1 MSKLTPSL
9 VMDVTETLDVIGEV
23 SMNSLMAMLIGKP
36 VHATWTT
43 SDPDGLHDEA
53 GLLRYNHLDGEL
65 HVNGRVVYTYTDRPD
80 GSSSGIPSADS
91 PVLTIF

>member
-9 VMDVTETLDVIGEV
+9 VMDVAETRAVIGEV

-36 VHATWTT
+36 VQATWTT
-43 SDPDGLHDEA
+43 ADPDVLHDED
-53 GLLRYNHLDGEL
+53 GVLRYNHLDGEL